1 MFELTAGFVFVA
13 GLTFLL
19 VVVRSFRIVN
29 EYERGVLF
37 RLGRVD
43 ASSTKLPGLRVV
55 WPFIDRLVKV
65 DLRTVTLD
73 VPPQEVITK
82 DNVTIK
88 VNAVVYF
95 NVMNPVDAVI
105 KIENHGVATSLYAQT
120 SLRNILGQHDLDEI
134 LAEREKIGRLLQ
146 KIIDEAT
153 DAWGVKVSTVE
164 IKDIELP
171 EVMRRAMAKQAEA
184 ERERRAKVI
193 AAEGEFQASQRLH
206 DAAKVLEQ
214 TNAALQLRYLQ
225 TLVEIGVEKNT
236 TVVFPL
242 PIDLMGAFEKALRR
256 VGGAM
261 PEGVPGTSGVPPGA
275 GEPR

>member
-1 MFELTAGFVFVA
+1 MEGRSIVE
-13 GLTFLL
+13 GLEGLL
-19 VVVRSFRIVN
+19 VAFGMVASFVLVLIAKSVRIVN
-29 EYERGVLF
+29 EYERGVVF

-43 ASSTKLPGLRVV
+43 PANVKGPGLRILV
-55 WPFIDRLVKV
+55 PFIDRMYKV
-65 DLRTVTLD
+65 DLRTVTMD

-105 KIENHGVATSLYAQT
+105 RIANHLQATSLIAQT
-120 SLRNILGQHDLDEI
+120 TLRNILGQHELDEI
-134 LAEREKIGRLLQ
+134 LAEREKIGQALQ

-153 DAWGVKVSTVE
+153 DAWGVKVTTVE

-171 EVMRRAMAKQAEA
+171 DIMRRAMARQAEA

-193 AAEGEFQASQRLH
+193 AADGEFQASQKLH
-206 DAAKVLEQ
+206 EAAQIIEQ
-214 TNAALQLRYLQ
+214 TRTALQLRYLQ
-225 TLVEIGVEKNT
+225 TLVEIGAENSS

-242 PIDLMGAFEKALRR
+242 PMEFLHAFPPRR
-256 VGGAM
+256 
-261 PEGVPGTSGVPPGA
+261 T
-275 GEPR
+275 

>member
-1 MFELTAGFVFVA
+1 MQIDTAIM
-13 GLTFLL
+13 GLAVIFFTAMLIFAKS
-19 VVVRSFRIVN
+19 VRIVN

-43 ASSTKLPGLRVV
+43 VRMLKTPGLRLIL
-55 WPFIDRLVKV
+55 PFVDRMVKV

-105 KIENHGVATSLYAQT
+105 KIANYYVATSLYAQT
-120 SLRNILGQHDLDEI
+120 TLRNILGQHDLDEI
-134 LAEREKIGRLLQ
+134 LAKRDKIGQALQ
-146 KIIDEAT
+146 QIIDEAT
-153 DAWGVKVSTVE
+153 DVWGVKVSAVE

-171 EVMRRAMAKQAEA
+171 EVMRRAMARQAEA

-193 AAEGEFQASQRLH
+193 AAEGEFQASQKLH
-206 DAAKVLEQ
+206 EAAQILEQ
-214 TNAALQLRYLQ
+214 TTAALQLRYLQ

-242 PIDLMGAFEKALRR
+242 PIDIMSAFEHSLNRANPTRP
-256 VGGAM
+256 A
-261 PEGVPGTSGVPPGA
+261 
-275 GEPR
+275 